1 MILKMLKEHIQNTFL
16 NVTPVPKL
24 IVLFKSLLLNLEEST
39 GPALPGKETWWSVFV
54 EKEAVQSMIHP
65 YYTAELL
72 KMTPLTFWIS
82 TAIL

>member
-1 MILKMLKEHIQNTFL
+1 MMLKMLLKEHIQNTFL

-24 IVLFKSLLLNLEEST
+24 IVLFKSLLLLNLEESI
-39 GPALPGKETWWSVFV
+39 GPALQGKEMVMFV

-82 TAIL
+82 TTIL